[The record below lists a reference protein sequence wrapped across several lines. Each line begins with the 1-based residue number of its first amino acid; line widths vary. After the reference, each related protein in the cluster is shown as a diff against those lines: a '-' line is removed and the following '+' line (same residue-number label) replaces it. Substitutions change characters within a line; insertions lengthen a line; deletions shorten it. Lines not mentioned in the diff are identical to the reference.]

1 MGIFA
6 KGSQF
11 PANVEAD
18 TPQNRYGGQ
27 LTKDSVAGDA
37 LGETIGNVNATA
49 DSANTTTGE
58 IIKDI
63 EALEER
69 VSSLVSADITDSV
82 LYADSQS
89 GLTDRLVRTGTGGY
103 LYSRTNP
110 TQANHLARKG
120 YVDATVADS
129 LSRTEISGTN
139 WRCHRRG
146 GVAMLTVS
154 GSSEGFVLPVGWRPA
169 GQVWVPLALG
179 NTDHNARL
187 SINPNGTVDYPG
199 STGAVYGTATYLL
212 AD

>member
-63 EALEER
+63 EALEGR
-69 VSSLVSADITDSV
+69 VTTLENDPGPDLSGYVKTSRVTTLEGRVIT
-82 LYADSQS
+82 LEGQLAAAI
-89 GLTDRLVRTGTGGY
+89 
-103 LYSRTNP
+103 SRIEALENNP
-110 TQANHLARKG
+110 T
-120 YVDATVADS
+120 
-129 LSRTEISGTN
+129 
-139 WRCHRRG
+139 
-146 GVAMLTVS
+146 
-154 GSSEGFVLPVGWRPA
+154 
-169 GQVWVPLALG
+169 
-179 NTDHNARL
+179 
-187 SINPNGTVDYPG
+187 
-199 STGAVYGTATYLL
+199 
-212 AD
+212 